1 MKKVTLFLI
10 AMFCIGLTG
19 CSKDAEINAFITE
32 FESVTKEMTSKIDS
46 DPSAEGIAAA
56 QKAFDGK
63 KAGLKAKWDAI
74 KDAVGMHVSA
84 DVKKKLEDSVT
95 SNMKTL
101 TDVATKN
108 AMKMAQSEGAVEKF
122 QALMKDYSSI
132 FEMPKK

>member
-10 AMFCIGLTG
+10 AMFCLGLTG

-46 DPSAEGIAAA
+46 DPSAAGIAAA
-56 QKAFDGK
+56 QTAFDGK

-74 KDAVGMHVSA
+74 KDAVGFQVSA
-84 DVKKKLEDSVT
+84 DTKKKLEDSVT

-101 TDVATKN
+101 VDVSTKN
-108 AMKMAQSEGAVEKF
+108 AMKMAQDPEAVKKF
-122 QALMKDYSSI
+122 EALMKDYQSI